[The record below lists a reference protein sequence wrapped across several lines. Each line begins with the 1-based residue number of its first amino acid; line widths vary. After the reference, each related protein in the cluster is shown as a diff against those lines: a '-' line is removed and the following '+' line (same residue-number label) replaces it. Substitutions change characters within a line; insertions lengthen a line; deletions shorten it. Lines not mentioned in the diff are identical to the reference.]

1 MLFAFRLFSAD
12 YKAVSNGEGGKDSD
26 GGATTTGSAAG
37 GEGGGAGE
45 KGTSGHNPARM
56 LENAQ
61 EVRP

>member
-1 MLFAFRLFSAD
+1 VLVSCAA
-12 YKAVSNGEGGKDSD
+12 YKAVSNGEGGKDND

-37 GEGGGAGE
+37 GEGGAAGE
-45 KGTSGHNPARM
+45 KGTSGSNPARM